1 MTIAITAASGQLGHL
16 VIEKLKAKVPA
27 SEIIALARNPE
38 KAADL
43 GVTVGEADY
52 SRPETLGP
60 ALAGVDLLLFISSGE
75 AGPGRVEQH
84 RHVVAAAKQA
94 GVNHMIYT
102 SVLHAD
108 TSPLGLAEEHRETEG
123 MIKASGIPY
132 TFLRNG
138 WYTENYMASVG
149 GALAGGAVIGSA
161 GEGRISSAPRA
172 DYAEAAVAVL
182 TGEGHEGQTY
192 ELGGDEAYTLTDLA
206 TEISRQAGR
215 TIPYKNLPEADY
227 AAALASFGLPES
239 LAKTFANY
247 DVQASQGALFD
258 NSRTL
263 SRLIGRPTTPLS
275 VSVAVALKVA
285 Q

>member
-1 MTIAITAASGQLGHL
+1 MTIAVTGATGQLGRL
-16 VIEKLKAKVPA
+16 VIEKLKAKLPA
-27 SEIIALARNPE
+27 SDIIALARNTA

-43 GVTVGEADY
+43 GVTVREADY

-60 ALAGVDLLLFISSGE
+60 ALAGVDRLLFISSGE

-84 RHVVAAAKQA
+84 RNVVEAAKAA
-94 GVNHMIYT
+94 GVKHIVYT

-108 TSPLGLAEEHRETEG
+108 TSPLDLAQEHRATEA
-123 MIKASGIPY
+123 MIKASGIPF
-132 TFLRNG
+132 TFLRNS
-138 WYTENYMASVG
+138 WYMENYGASVG

-161 GEGRISSAPRA
+161 GEGRILSAPRA

-192 ELGGDEAYTLTDLA
+192 ELGGDEAFTLADLA
-206 TEISRQAGR
+206 AEISRQTGR

-227 AAALASFGLPES
+227 AVALAGFGLPEGFAKA
-239 LAKTFANY
+239 LARY
-247 DVQASQGALFD
+247 DVQASQDVLYD
-258 NSRTL
+258 DSRTL

-275 VSVAVALKVA
+275 AAVAEALKA
-285 Q
+285 SQ

>member
-16 VIEKLKAKVPA
+16 AIDKLKAKVPA
-27 SEIIALARNPE
+27 SEIIAVARNTE

-43 GVTVGEADY
+43 GVPVRQADY

-60 ALAGVDLLLFISSGE
+60 AFSGVEKLLFISSGE

-84 RHVVAAAKQA
+84 RNVVEAARQA
-94 GVNHMIYT
+94 GVKHIVYT

-108 TSPLGLAEEHRETEG
+108 TSPLDLAEEHRATEA
-123 MIKASGIPY
+123 MIEASGIPC
-132 TFLRNG
+132 TILRNG

-161 GEGRISSAPRA
+161 GEGRISSAARA

-182 TGEGHEGQTY
+182 TSDDHAGRTY
-192 ELGGDEAYTLTDLA
+192 ELGGDEAFTLADLA
-206 TEISRQAGR
+206 AEISRQTGR
-215 TIPYKNLPEADY
+215 TIPYRDLPEADY
-227 AAALASFGLPES
+227 AAALASFGLPEV
-239 LAKTFANY
+239 LAKAFANY
-247 DVQASQGALFD
+247 DVQASKGALFD
-258 NSRTL
+258 DSRTL

-275 VSVAVALKVA
+275 ASVAEVLK
-285 Q
+285 

>member
-1 MTIAITAASGQLGHL
+1 MTIAVTGATGQLGRL
-16 VIEKLKAKVPA
+16 VIEKLKAKLPA
-27 SEIIALARNPE
+27 SDIIALARNTA

-43 GVTVGEADY
+43 GVTVREADY

-60 ALAGVDLLLFISSGE
+60 ALDGVDRLLFISSGE
-75 AGPGRVEQH
+75 AGPGRVGQH
-84 RHVVAAAKQA
+84 RNVVEAAKAA
-94 GVNHMIYT
+94 GVKHIVYT

-108 TSPLGLAEEHRETEG
+108 TSPLDLAEEHRATEA
-123 MIKASGIPY
+123 MIKASGIPF
-132 TFLRNG
+132 TFLRNS
-138 WYTENYMASVG
+138 WYMENYGASVG

-192 ELGGDEAYTLTDLA
+192 ELGGDEAFTLADLA
-206 TEISRQAGR
+206 AEISRQTGR

-227 AAALASFGLPES
+227 AVALAGFGLPEGFAKA
-239 LAKTFANY
+239 LARY
-247 DVQASQGALFD
+247 DVQASQDVLYD
-258 NSRTL
+258 DSRTL

-275 VSVAVALKVA
+275 ATVAEALKA
-285 Q
+285 SQ